1 MIETSL
7 VTKLRTLTGA
17 GIVDCK
23 KALEDSAGDFDKAV
37 DYLRKKGQKIA
48 ANKEGRA
55 TYEGLIYAY
64 VHTNGRVGAIVE
76 IACETD
82 FVARNEQFKQFAHEV
97 ALQITASNPLYIK
110 PEDVPSEV
118 VEKEKEI
125 YREQL
130 PADKPE
136 QIKEKILAGKLDKYF
151 QEVCLL
157 KQQSIKD
164 DEMTIEQ
171 LLTEVIAKMGE
182 NVQIKRFC
190 RFSL

>member
-1 MIETSL
+1 MIETSQ
-7 VTKLRTLTGA
+7 VTKLRSLTGA

-23 KALEDSAGDFDKAV
+23 KALEESEGNFDSAV

-55 TYEGLIYAY
+55 THEGLVYAY
-64 VHTNGRVGAIVE
+64 IHTNGRVGALVE

-97 ALQITASNPLYIK
+97 ALQITASNPLYIR
-110 PEDVPSEV
+110 PEDVPQEMIER
-118 VEKEKEI
+118 EKDV
-125 YREQL
+125 YRGQL

-136 QIKEKILAGKLDKYF
+136 QIKEKILEGKLDKYF

-164 DEMTIEQ
+164 EDKTIEQ
-171 LLTEVIAKMGE
+171 MLTEIVAKMGE
-182 NVQIKRFC
+182 NIQVKRFC
-190 RFSL
+190 RYSL